1 MLKVN
6 TISRDNDSTKMLNNI
21 MKPVDKMVSKIGYK
35 IGWKIH

>member
-21 MKPVDKMVSKIGYK
+21 MKLVGKMVSKTGYK
-35 IGWKIH
+35 IGWEIH